1 MTICHDLTE
10 LGDAIDSLPTANDS
24 AKHDALMFGR
34 ALAARGVSKVDVS
47 ESDGVDLTYDSEC
60 ATVWYNA
67 VNNVTGERTVRV
79 MTKHDNGH
87 AGVTDVSPRS
97 YGLIAAMLLART

>member
-1 MTICHDLTE
+1 MTFCHDLSE
-10 LGDAIDSLPTANDS
+10 LGEAIGALPTANAS

-34 ALAARGVSKVDVS
+34 ALAARGVSTVDVS
-47 ESDGVDLTYDSEC
+47 ESDGVVLTYDSEC

-67 VNNVTGERTVRV
+67 VNNVTGARTVRV

-87 AGVTDVSPRS
+87 AGVIDASPRA